1 MNNNYTNKKPWIQK
15 KLEEAEQIDQ
25 ALTLCKNYK
34 GNNEEV
40 KKWWTEFEKDVLLSK
55 VRGITGNRP
64 FHDTNDNN
72 GGNNDRRT
80 FRAGFGEW

>member
-1 MNNNYTNKKPWIQK
+1 MNNNNNNKKPWIQK

-34 GNNEEV
+34 GDNEEV
-40 KKWWTEFEKDVLLSK
+40 KKWCAEFEKEVLLSK
-55 VRGITGNRP
+55 VRGVTGNRS
-64 FHDTNDNN
+64 FYDTNNN
-72 GGNNDRRT
+72 GGNNNTRT